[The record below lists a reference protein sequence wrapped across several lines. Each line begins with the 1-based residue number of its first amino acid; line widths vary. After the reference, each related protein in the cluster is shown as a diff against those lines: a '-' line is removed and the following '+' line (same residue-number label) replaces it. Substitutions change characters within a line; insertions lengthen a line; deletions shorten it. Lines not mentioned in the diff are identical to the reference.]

1 MVVIKMKKNL
11 PVILAVVVGI
21 GCAFILFKDVKK
33 DDIEEFQ
40 SNAKAIQIGAFIEE
54 DKAQKMVL
62 RLGGDI
68 VEDGDIYRI
77 YYGVLSNDENI
88 NFMTTYL
95 KENGIYYYIKDLML
109 TDEKLESIQEYEKLM
124 LKSKNEEKLEINKKL
139 LERYKEVM

>member
-1 MVVIKMKKNL
+1 MKKNL